1 MELFGYDQGLPDL
14 DLPKNKDQEALG
26 HHIDPRI
33 DSPAQSSS
41 DFYYAAPVPVSI
53 PVSMGPVPDVLL
65 ENPMNL
71 IYYHYFINYTAKVLV
86 THECPSN
93 PFSTILPQ
101 LAMQDDNLLRLL
113 LAYAACHRARLLRH
127 AEPRNRIATWVTPV
141 FPSLREALS
150 KSEPISD
157 SVFGTCVMLASL
169 TQSYPLAFDLPISW
183 QEHLSLARR
192 LYGLRLAQEERQRT
206 NATFFFG
213 RWFAY
218 LDTFGSAS
226 SDTYQGAYYEWSRE
240 LEQAEQIPEL
250 RCLAGFTNKSLVLL
264 SRTAELAKRC
274 DYERSTTGQPCIQT
288 ITMSQQLRMNLEL
301 FTLEIKHTRYCCAC
315 SQSSSPSSSTQVYRA
330 VNAAISHAAL
340 IYLHRRVYLLPSNSR
355 LVQFSVSAILEA
367 FNELKGC
374 NAFDTPDIILPLFLA
389 GCEARDHDKAV
400 EALQRLQSIENAGM
414 GQVVRVKA
422 LLQECW
428 DSGKDWTELKH
439 NVLLG

>member
-1 MELFGYDQGLPDL
+1 MDILGYDQGLPDL
-14 DLPKNKDQEALG
+14 DLPKNNDKEALG
-26 HHIDPRI
+26 QNTSIPI
-33 DSPAQSSS
+33 DSPQQCSS
-41 DFYYAAPVPVSI
+41 DFYYSAPVPVTI
-53 PVSMGPVPDVLL
+53 PNSLMPVPSVLL

-71 IYYHYFINYTAKVLV
+71 IYCHYFINYTANVLV
-86 THECPSN
+86 THQCPSN

-127 AEPRNRIATWVTPV
+127 AEPKNRIATWVTPV
-141 FPSLREALS
+141 FPSLRQALS
-150 KSEPISD
+150 GNEPISD
-157 SVFGTCVMLASL
+157 SVFGSCVMLASL

-192 LYGLRLAQEERQRT
+192 LYSLRLSQEGLQRT
-206 NATFFFG
+206 NATVFFG

-240 LEQAEQIPEL
+240 LKLAEQIPDIQ
-250 RCLAGFTNKSLVLL
+250 CLAGFTTKSLVLL

-274 DYERSTTGQPCIQT
+274 DYERNLNGQPSIQT

-301 FTLEIKHTRYCCAC
+301 YTLEIKHTRYDCAC
-315 SQSSSPSSSTQVYRA
+315 SESSSSSTEVYSA

-340 IYLHRRVYLLPSNSR
+340 IYLHRRVYLLPSDSR
-355 LVQFSVSAILEA
+355 LVQFSVNAILEA
-367 FNELKGC
+367 FNELKGY

-389 GCEARDHDKAV
+389 GCEARDPGKAV
-400 EALQRLQSIENAGM
+400 DVLQRLQSIENAGM

-428 DSGKDWTELKH
+428 DSGRDWTELKH

>member
-1 MELFGYDQGLPDL
+1 MDVLGYDTGLPDL
-14 DLPKNKDQEALG
+14 DLHKNKDQEALG
-26 HHIDPRI
+26 QQNNAFV
-33 DSPAQSSS
+33 DSPQQSS
-41 DFYYAAPVPVSI
+41 DFYYAMPVPVTR
-53 PVSMGPVPDVLL
+53 PKVPGPISGVLL
-65 ENPMNL
+65 ENPMNML
-71 IYYHYFINYTAKVLV
+71 YYHYFVNYTAVVLV
-86 THECPSN
+86 THQCPSN
-93 PFSTILPQ
+93 PFSTILPE
-101 LAMQDDNLLRLL
+101 LAMQDDILLRLL

-127 AEPRNRIATWVTPV
+127 AEPKNRIATWVTPV

-150 KSEPISD
+150 GNEPITD
-157 SVFGTCVMLASL
+157 SVFGSCVMLASL

-192 LYGLRLAQEERQRT
+192 LYSLRLGQEGFQRT
-206 NATFFFG
+206 QATFFFG

-240 LEQAEQIPEL
+240 LKIAEQTPEL

-264 SRTAELAKRC
+264 SRVAELSKRC
-274 DYERSTTGQPCIQT
+274 DYERSINGQPSAQT

-301 FTLEIKHTRYCCAC
+301 FTLEIKHTRYDCAC
-315 SQSSSPSSSTQVYRA
+315 PQSSLSSTDVYRA

-340 IYLHRRVYLLPSNSR
+340 IYLHRRVYLLPSDSR
-355 LVQFSVSAILEA
+355 LVQFSVNAILDA

-389 GCEARDHDKAV
+389 GCEARDHGKAV
-400 EALQRLQSIENAGM
+400 EVLQRLQSIENAGM
-414 GQVVRVKA
+414 GQVVRVKL

-428 DSGKDWTELKH
+428 DSGKDWIELKH

>member
-1 MELFGYDQGLPDL
+1 MDILGYDQGLPDL
-14 DLPKNKDQEALG
+14 DLPKNNDKEALG
-26 HHIDPRI
+26 QNTSIPI
-33 DSPAQSSS
+33 DSPQQCSS
-41 DFYYAAPVPVSI
+41 DFYYSAPVPVTI
-53 PVSMGPVPDVLL
+53 PNSLMPVPSVLL

-71 IYYHYFINYTAKVLV
+71 IYCHYFINYTANVLV
-86 THECPSN
+86 THQCPSN

-127 AEPRNRIATWVTPV
+127 AEPKNRIATWVTPV
-141 FPSLREALS
+141 FPSLRQTLS
-150 KSEPISD
+150 GNEPISD
-157 SVFGTCVMLASL
+157 SVFGSCVMLASL

-192 LYGLRLAQEERQRT
+192 L
-206 NATFFFG
+206 
-213 RWFAY
+213 WFAY

-240 LEQAEQIPEL
+240 LKLAEQIPDIQ
-250 RCLAGFTNKSLVLL
+250 CLAGFTTKSLVLL

-274 DYERSTTGQPCIQT
+274 DYERNLNGQPSIQT

-301 FTLEIKHTRYCCAC
+301 YTLEIKHTRYDCAC
-315 SQSSSPSSSTQVYRA
+315 SESSSSSTEVYRA

-340 IYLHRRVYLLPSNSR
+340 IYLHRRVYLLPSDSR
-355 LVQFSVSAILEA
+355 LVQFSVNAILEA
-367 FNELKGC
+367 FNELKGY

-389 GCEARDHDKAV
+389 GCEARDPGKAV
-400 EALQRLQSIENAGM
+400 DVLQRLQSIENAGM

-428 DSGKDWTELKH
+428 DSGRDWTELKH